1 MRLLCILALASLASG
16 QLAES
21 ESDKRSIGL
30 FSVVTFPNEE
40 CALKSDATMSG
51 LCLSS
56 TECKDTSGTANGNC
70 ASGFGVCCS
79 YTVDSTS
86 GGDVRQNI
94 TYIQNNGYPSTIAT
108 TGSTID
114 YNIYPLS
121 NDICWLR
128 FDFTALN
135 LPITTYTGV
144 CDGKLTITSP
154 TGKTPP
160 EICGNNA
167 NYHMYSEKGRQT
179 TATKATITLGSTTA
193 TRTWKI
199 KVVQIECS
207 NVVMPPSGC
216 VQYYTGMGG
225 TFESYNFNGGL
236 LVANINYNICFRP
249 EKGTCGMSISVD
261 SGTTSPNP
269 FCLPTSVPSTT
280 SMASTTAPCTTK
292 GQSRTASCAE
302 TQIKIHNSVTSS
314 ASSGVHCGT
323 NLNAISAV
331 VADGTII
338 TKGTPFQ
345 VSYASTSTTTVIGGA
360 GFKLNYLLLSS
371 C

>member
-1 MRLLCILALASLASG
+1 MALASFTSG
-16 QLAES
+16 QVAES
-21 ESDKRSIGL
+21 ELDKRSIGL

-114 YNIYPLS
+114 YNIYPVS

-167 NYHMYSEKGRQT
+167 NYHMYSEVGRQT
-179 TATKATITLGSTTA
+179 TASKATITLGSTST

-207 NVVMPPSGC
+207 NDLVPPSGC

-249 EKGTCGMSISVD
+249 EKGTCGMAISVD

-269 FCLPTSVPSTT
+269 FCLPSSTT
-280 SMASTTAPCTTK
+280 KSQASTTAPCGTEA
-292 GQSRTASCAE
+292 GSRIKTCAE

-314 ASSGVHCGT
+314 ASAGVHCGT
-323 NLNAISAV
+323 NLNFITDV
-331 VADGTII
+331 VGDGTIE
-338 TKGTPFQ
+338 TKGVPFQ
-345 VSYASTSTTTVIGGA
+345 ISYTSTSTTTVIGGN
-360 GFKLNYLLLSS
+360 GFKLNYIQKTS